1 MVGWEQ
7 AMGEGV
13 ANEEGAEM
21 TPSGMML
28 KGVGRNNFKR
38 GIQIRRV
45 SRQVP
50 SPSPAMKA

>member
-21 TPSGMML
+21 NPSGMML

>member
-28 KGVGRNNFKR
+28 KGVEETTSS
-38 GIQIRRV
+38 V
-45 SRQVP
+45 ESR
-50 SPSPAMKA
+50 SEE

>member
-1 MVGWEQ
+1 
-7 AMGEGV
+7 MGEGV